1 MIYTDF
7 LDADQGSFSQQVD
20 DPAKPPPPPCLS
32 ADGEEYEY
40 RIDEQA
46 AYPSIPDRDII
57 AARHSGLKM
66 CAAMRREF
74 LARARHADRPKIV
87 VRKPARARKSARA
100 RARRSHASH
109 GGARKAADGS
119 GSSNGGSEPPPC
131 ARLVERRSPDK
142 LIDEFR
148 RSTRGDLRVLAA
160 LATIAAETQSTVK
173 LAERS
178 VIRRSLKSVEASS

>member
-7 LDADQGSFSQQVD
+7 CDADQGSFNQKVD
-20 DPAKPPPPPCLS
+20 DLADPAFAQGEAPPPPCLS
-32 ADGEEYEY
+32 ADGEECEY

-74 LARARHADRPKIV
+74 LARARHAGRPKIV
-87 VRKPARARKSARA
+87 ARKPARARKYARA
-100 RARRSHASH
+100 RARRSPV
-109 GGARKAADGS
+109 GARKANDG
-119 GSSNGGSEPPPC
+119 GGASNGGGEPPPR
-131 ARLVERRSPDK
+131 ARLKRRSPNS

-148 RSTRGDLRVLAA
+148 RSTRGDLRAVAA
-160 LATIAAETQSTVK
+160 LATIALETLPSVAAEATP
-173 LAERS
+173 
-178 VIRRSLKSVEASS
+178 

>member
-7 LDADQGSFSQQVD
+7 CDADQGSFNQKVD
-20 DPAKPPPPPCLS
+20 DRTKPPPPRCLS
-32 ADGEEYEY
+32 ADGAEYEY

-46 AYPSIPDRDII
+46 AYPSILDRDII

-74 LARARHADRPKIV
+74 LARARHAGRPKIV
-87 VRKPARARKSARA
+87 ARKPARARKSARA

-109 GGARKAADGS
+109 GGARKVADGG
-119 GSSNGGSEPPPC
+119 GSSNGGGEPPPR
-131 ARLVERRSPDK
+131 ARLKRRSPNS

-148 RSTRGDLRVLAA
+148 RSTRGDLRAVAA
-160 LATIAAETQSTVK
+160 LATIALETLPSVAAAEATP
-173 LAERS
+173 
-178 VIRRSLKSVEASS
+178 